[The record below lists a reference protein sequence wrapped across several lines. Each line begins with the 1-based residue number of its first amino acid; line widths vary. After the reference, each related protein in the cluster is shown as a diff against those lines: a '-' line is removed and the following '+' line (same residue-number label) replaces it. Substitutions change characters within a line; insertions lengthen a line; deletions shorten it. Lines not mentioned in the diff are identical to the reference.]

1 LQALFASDFCKYTH
15 NAIANINSMPLN
27 SDTPIILAI
36 ETSCD
41 DTAAAVLYN
50 GKMLANI
57 VATQKIHEQYGGV
70 IPELASRAHQQH
82 ILPVVHQA
90 LKTANVTLENINAVA
105 YTQGPGLM
113 GSLLVGS
120 QFAKGLSLALNI
132 PTIGINHL
140 QAHVAALYLGDPV
153 PQFPYLCLLVSGG
166 HTQIIKVSN
175 HLGMEIIGSTIDDAA
190 GEAFDKAAKML
201 KLPYPGGPLID
212 INAELGNPVKF
223 TFPMAKLTGYDY
235 SFSGLKTSLLYFLQK
250 HVKENPHFIE
260 ENMND
265 ICASLRYN
273 IVNTLL
279 KNLERAAKDL
289 NISHL
294 GLAGGVSANML
305 LRKELKNL
313 GEKNN
318 WQTYIPSFEYCTD
331 NAAMIAIAGHYKY
344 LDAEFSTLEEVPF
357 AR

>member
-1 LQALFASDFCKYTH
+1 M
-15 NAIANINSMPLN
+15 N
-27 SDTPIILAI
+27 
-36 ETSCD
+36 
-41 DTAAAVLYN
+41 
-50 GKMLANI
+50 
-57 VATQKIHEQYGGV
+57 
-70 IPELASRAHQQH
+70 
-82 ILPVVHQA
+82 QA
-90 LKTANVTLENINAVA
+90 LKIANVTLENINAIA

-120 QFAKGLSLALNI
+120 QFAKGLSLALDI

-140 QAHVAALYLGDPV
+140 QAHVAALYLGNPL

-166 HTQIIKVSN
+166 NTQIIKVTN
-175 HLGMEIIGSTIDDAA
+175 YLEMEIIGSTIDDAA

-212 INAELGNPVKF
+212 KNAELGNPIKF
-223 TFPMAKLTGYDY
+223 TFPMAKVSGYDY

-250 HVKENPHFIE
+250 NVKETPNFIE

-273 IVNTLL
+273 IVTILL

-305 LRKELKNL
+305 LRKELQNL

-318 WQTYIPSFEYCTD
+318 WHTYIPAFEYCTD

-344 LDAEFSTLEEVPF
+344 LNAEFSTLEEVPF

>member
-1 LQALFASDFCKYTH
+1 MTEKKD
-15 NAIANINSMPLN
+15 NPL
-27 SDTPIILAI
+27 ILAI
-36 ETSCD
+36 ESSCD
-41 DTAAAVLYN
+41 DTAAAVIRN

-57 VATQKIHEQYGGV
+57 IAGQKIHEQYGGV
-70 IPELASRAHQQH
+70 IPELASRAHQQN
-82 ILPVVHQA
+82 ILPVVNQA
-90 LKTANVTLENINAVA
+90 LKIANVTLENINAIA

-120 QFAKGLSLALNI
+120 QFAKGLSLALDI
-132 PTIGINHL
+132 PTIGINHI
-140 QAHVAALYLGDPV
+140 QAHVAALYLGNPL

-166 HTQIIKVSN
+166 HTQIIKVT
-175 HLGMEIIGSTIDDAA
+175 HYLEMEIIGSTIDDAA

-212 INAELGNPVKF
+212 KNAELGNPIKF
-223 TFPMAKLTGYDY
+223 TFPMAKVSGYDY

-250 HVKENPHFIE
+250 NVKETPNFIE

-273 IVNTLL
+273 IVTILL

-305 LRKELKNL
+305 LRKDLQNL

-318 WQTYIPSFEYCTD
+318 WHTYIPAFEYCTD
-331 NAAMIAIAGHYKY
+331 NAAMIAIAAHYKY
-344 LDAEFSTLEEVPF
+344 LNAEFSTLEEVPF

>member
-1 LQALFASDFCKYTH
+1 MTEKKD
-15 NAIANINSMPLN
+15 NPL
-27 SDTPIILAI
+27 ILAI
-36 ETSCD
+36 ESSCD
-41 DTAAAVLYN
+41 DTAAAVIRN

-57 VATQKIHEQYGGV
+57 IAGQKIHEQYGGV
-70 IPELASRAHQQH
+70 IPELASRAHQQN
-82 ILPVVHQA
+82 ILPVVNQA
-90 LKTANVTLENINAVA
+90 LKIANVTLENINAIA

-120 QFAKGLSLALNI
+120 QFAKGLSLALDI

-140 QAHVAALYLGDPV
+140 QAHVAALYLGNPL

-166 HTQIIKVSN
+166 HTQIIKVT
-175 HLGMEIIGSTIDDAA
+175 HYLEMEIIGSTIDDAA

-212 INAELGNPVKF
+212 KNAELGNPIKF
-223 TFPMAKLTGYDY
+223 TFPMAKVSGYDY

-250 HVKENPHFIE
+250 NVKETPNFIE

-273 IVNTLL
+273 IVTILL

-305 LRKELKNL
+305 LRKDLQNL

-318 WQTYIPSFEYCTD
+318 WHTYIPAFEYCTD
-331 NAAMIAIAGHYKY
+331 NAAMIAIAAHYKY
-344 LDAEFSTLEEVPF
+344 LNAEFSTLEEVPF